1 MRAYHI
7 VENEKAEERIS
18 TADGK
23 HMAFVRLRVP
33 EGVNGKILLGIISNE
48 IANTPGFEDF
58 HTMLSR
64 KEDKVIISKKE
75 SRYSPLN
82 TLGKVLRLRAM
93 TENATNR
100 AREIDVHSP
109 FDDR

>member
-1 MRAYHI
+1 M
-7 VENEKAEERIS
+7 EERIS
-18 TADGK
+18 TVDGK

-33 EGVNGKILLGIISNE
+33 DDINGKILLEIVSNE

-100 AREIDVHSP
+100 ARGMDVHSL
-109 FDDR
+109 FDDK